1 MAKDYNSYSFK
12 NRSVDNIQSRSNTA
26 NDPEDK
32 KKKKKKTKPT
42 YTTNADGSVT
52 KTRTKRSGDIVKKT
66 VKKPT
71 RTSTPSEPKV
81 IATRDK
87 EQRKKET
94 AIQKKADQMVED
106 KGLIT
111 APTPKEKRKIERT
124 KRQVSREVIRA
135 EKKSQPKYKKPKS
148 KLGSKKGAYKSK
160 GGGGDS
166 SSNQCPPTKIGKG
179 GKCNTYK
186 AATNNRN

>member
-32 KKKKKKTKPT
+32 KKKKKKTT
-42 YTTNADGSVT
+42 YTTNDDGSVT

-71 RTSTPSEPKV
+71 RTTTPSEPKV
-81 IATRDK
+81 NYIRNQ

-111 APTPKEKRKIERT
+111 APTPKEKRKIKRT
-124 KRQVSREVIRA
+124 KRQVDREVIRA
-135 EKKSQPKYKKPKS
+135 AKEKEKENNKKQKPKKI
-148 KLGSKKGAYKSK
+148 KLK
-160 GGGGDS
+160 GGGGYTPKNSKTS
-166 SSNQCPPTKIGKG
+166 SAQCSPTKRKKG
-179 GKCNTYK
+179 GPGCNTYK
-186 AATNNRN
+186 KPINNRD

>member
-1 MAKDYNSYSFK
+1 MAKDYNSYSFRNK
-12 NRSVDNIQSRSNTA
+12 AVDNIQSRSNTA

-32 KKKKKKTKPT
+32 KKKKKKTT
-42 YTTNADGSVT
+42 YTTNDDGSVT

-71 RTSTPSEPKV
+71 RTTTPSEPKV
-81 IATRDK
+81 NYIRNSA
-87 EQRKKET
+87 QRKKET

-124 KRQVSREVIRA
+124 KRQANREHTNQKVAEVIRQVPNA
-135 EKKSQPKYKKPKS
+135 HQLKGKKVVPGAIPIKSQ
-148 KLGSKKGAYKSK
+148 
-160 GGGGDS
+160 
-166 SSNQCPPTKIGKG
+166 
-179 GKCNTYK
+179 
-186 AATNNRN
+186 

>member
-1 MAKDYNSYSFK
+1 MAKNYNSYSFN
-12 NRSVDNIQSRSNTA
+12 NRAVDNIQSRTNTA

-32 KKKKKKTKPT
+32 KKKKKKKTT
-42 YTTNADGSVT
+42 YTTNDDGSVT

-81 IATRDK
+81 NYIRNSA
-87 EQRKKET
+87 QRKKET

-111 APTPKEKRKIERT
+111 APTPKEKRKIKRT
-124 KRQVSREVIRA
+124 KKQVDREVIRA

-148 KLGSKKGAYKSK
+148 KLGSKKGAYKPK
-160 GGGGDS
+160 GGGGNS
-166 SSNQCPPTKIGKG
+166 SSTQCSPTQRKKG
-179 GKCNTYK
+179 GPGCNTYK
-186 AATNNRN
+186 KPINNRD